1 MRERA
6 LWRVLPYL
14 RPHKKRL
21 AFIAGTAMVSVGAQL
36 AVPLIAEAA
45 IDGPIQD
52 GNKRGLVPLLV
63 LAVALAIL
71 ELSLTYRRR
80 LALSR
85 VATSVETKLRDDF
98 YAQLQ
103 RLDVGFHDRWQS
115 GQLLSRANSDISL
128 IRRFAAFGAIFLVIV
143 VLEVLVIFALLSLV
157 SGLSFP

>member
-21 AFIAGTAMVSVGAQL
+21 AFIAGSAVVSVGAQL

-45 IDGPIQD
+45 IDGPIRHA
-52 GNKRGLVPLLV
+52 NKRGLVPLLV
-63 LAVALAIL
+63 LAVVLAIV

-80 LALSR
+80 LALSQ

-98 YAQLQ
+98 KTTLAQNKALVGRVIRYQ
-103 RLDVGFHDRWQS
+103 RALD
-115 GQLLSRANSDISL
+115 RAERTTRPASL
-128 IRRFAAFGAIFLVIV
+128 RH
-143 VLEVLVIFALLSLV
+143 
-157 SGLSFP
+157 